1 VFFRILHKPQAPYL
15 HLYLLVISVIY
26 PKHLW
31 GEKKRLL
38 NPSNI
43 DDSIDARPSNQKKL
57 LDNPS
62 YFINRELS
70 WIRFN
75 ARILEEARDVW
86 HPLLERVK
94 FIAICGSNL
103 DEFFMTRIPRLIKK
117 INKGSD
123 EKSMDGMTP
132 IEQIEAAQKEII
144 PLIENHANCWRD
156 ELLPAL
162 AKEDIYIRKFNDL
175 PEKWKK
181 SLREFLQ
188 TTLLPALEIPKEGFN
203 SAAIDNLHIN
213 LFVSG
218 FPEKDFSYIVD
229 VPTEKF
235 GRLIRI
241 PRSGYHPE
249 TDKEMESIEYN
260 FVFLEDLMAN
270 NLDLIFPNE
279 KTLTAYPF
287 RLTRNGEIDILM
299 DVSSD
304 FLNSV
309 KKGLSNRKAGFPSRL
324 EFDKKTPLFIR
335 EAVATA
341 LGLPNYLVY
350 EFDGPL
356 GLVDFWQLLKINRL
370 DLKDKTFL
378 PSISPLLT
386 PEKNIFTTIA
396 KRDIVLYHPYD
407 GFEVIIDL
415 LREAAQDR
423 NVLEICITMY
433 RMDHKSPIVDA
444 LIEAVRNGKKVTAII
459 ELKAKFDEEN
469 NILLASRLRE
479 AGVNTV
485 YNFPRFK
492 VHAKLCLIVRKEKTG
507 LVRYSHIG
515 SGNYNA
521 VTAKI
526 YGDIGYLTAKQDVG
540 IELEALFNVLINGL
554 QEKESKYLLV
564 APKTLKNEI
573 LKRIDREIAFHR
585 KTGEGYLAFKLNNL
599 EEKEVIQALYKASM
613 AGIKIDLNV
622 RALCCLK
629 PGIPG
634 VSDNISVIS
643 IVGRFL
649 EHARIYYFHDGEESE
664 VLIGSSDL
672 MFRNL
677 NERVEV
683 LFSVPDPQLR
693 HAILEN
699 ILKIHLRDT
708 VKARRLLPDGSYKRV
723 TPEEGKEVINSQFW
737 LIQNR
742 GIWHER
748 AT

>member
-1 VFFRILHKPQAPYL
+1 MLEPNNL
-15 HLYLLVISVIY
+15 D
-26 PKHLW
+26 
-31 GEKKRLL
+31 
-38 NPSNI
+38 SN
-43 DDSIDARPSNQKKL
+43 SNNVPDQKKP

-62 YFINRELS
+62 YFLNRELS

-75 ARILEEARDVW
+75 ARVLEEARDLW
-86 HPLLERVK
+86 HPLLERIK

-103 DEFFMTRIPRLIKK
+103 DEFFMTRIPRLMKK
-117 INKGSD
+117 INKGSN
-123 EKSMDGMTP
+123 EKSMDGMTSL
-132 IEQIEAAQKEII
+132 EQIKATRKEII
-144 PLIENHANCWRD
+144 PLIAEHAECWKN
-156 ELLPAL
+156 ELVPAL
-162 AKEDIYIRKFNDL
+162 AKEDIYIEQFSEL
-175 PEKWKK
+175 PEKRKET
-181 SLREFLQ
+181 LREFFKKSI
-188 TTLLPALEIPKEGFN
+188 LPELKIPKEGFN
-203 SAAIDNLHIN
+203 GTAIENLHVT

-218 FPEKDFSYIVD
+218 YPKEDICYLLD

-241 PRSGYHPE
+241 PRSSYNP
-249 TDKEMESIEYN
+249 DIDSIEYS
-260 FVFLEDLMAN
+260 FVFLEDLIMN

-279 KTLTAYPF
+279 KALTAYPF
-287 RLTRNGEIDILM
+287 RLTRNGEINILM
-299 DVSSD
+299 DESSD

-309 KKGLSNRKAGFPSRL
+309 KKSLSSRRAGFPSRL
-324 EFDKKTPLFIR
+324 EFDKRMPPFIR
-335 EAVATA
+335 EAIATA
-341 LGLPNYLVY
+341 LNVPNNVTY
-350 EFDGPL
+350 EFDAPL
-356 GLVDFWQLLKINRL
+356 GFVDLWQLLKINRP
-370 DLKDKTFL
+370 DLKDRTFL
-378 PSISPLLT
+378 PSILPLLT
-386 PEKNIFTTIA
+386 SEKDIFATIA
-396 KRDIVLYHPYD
+396 KRDFVLYHPYD

-415 LREAAQDR
+415 LREAAMDHD
-423 NVLEICITMY
+423 VTEICITMY

-444 LIEAVRNGKKVTAII
+444 LIEAASRGKKVTAII

-485 YNFPRFK
+485 YNFPKFK
-492 VHAKLCLIVRKEKTG
+492 VHAKLCLITRMEKNG
-507 LVRYSHIG
+507 VARYCHIG

-521 VTAKI
+521 VTARI
-526 YGDIGYLTAKQDVG
+526 YGDIGYLTANPEIGK
-540 IELEALFNVLINGL
+540 ELDELFNVLINGL
-554 QEKESKYLLV
+554 QEKEFKHLLV

-573 LKRIDREIAFHR
+573 LKRIDREIAFHK
-585 KTGEGYLAFKLNNL
+585 KTGKGYLAFKLNNL

-622 RALCCLK
+622 RGLCCLK

-649 EHARIYYFHDGEESE
+649 EHARIYYFHDGESSE

-683 LFSVPDPQLR
+683 LFSIPDPQIR

-699 ILKIHLRDT
+699 MLKIHLKDN
-708 VKARRLLPDGSYKRV
+708 VKARKLLPDGTYQRV
-723 TPEEGKEVINSQFW
+723 TPKEGEAIINSQFW

-742 GIWHER
+742 GIWHEHPK
-748 AT
+748 